1 MTSLRDMQRMI
12 RDAVFETG
20 ANGPALAA
28 ISEHIR
34 AGDDLAPA
42 EHLLIYRRAILGTL
56 VRALGAIHPVCKRL
70 VGDDFFD
77 AMSRVYARQT
87 PSESPDLGDY
97 GASFGD
103 FIAAFEPA
111 AELVYLADVTRLEWR
126 WHRAFHAPD
135 EEAVDIA
142 ALAGV
147 AEKDR
152 DRIAFRLPVSAGL
165 LESDYPVQ
173 RIWQVNQDDWTGDQ
187 SVDLDAGGA
196 RLIVWRQDHE
206 MRIDEP
212 DNAAWLLLE
221 AIEAGQTL
229 GEIGNRAIVQDLDT
243 VLPRC
248 VQQGWIGGFE
258 LADGRNRR

>member
-1 MTSLRDMQRMI
+1 LTTLRDMQRMI

-28 ISEHIR
+28 ISEHIH
-34 AGDDLAPA
+34 AGESLAAA

-70 VGDDFFD
+70 VGDNFFD

-87 PSESPDLGDY
+87 PSASPDLGDY
-97 GASFGD
+97 GESFGD
-103 FIAAFEPA
+103 FVAAFEPA
-111 AELVYLADVTRLEWR
+111 AELVYLADVARLEWR

-135 EEAVDIA
+135 EAAIDIT

-147 AEKDR
+147 AEADT
-152 DRIAFRLPVSAGL
+152 DRIAFHLPVSAGL
-165 LESDYPVQ
+165 LESDYPAQ
-173 RIWQVNQDDWTGDQ
+173 RIWQVNQDDWAGDQ

-196 RLIVWRQDHE
+196 RLIVWRHGHE

-212 DNAAWLLLE
+212 DTDAWLLLE
-221 AIEAGQTL
+221 AIDAGQTL
-229 GEIGNRAIVQDLDT
+229 GEIGDRAVVQNLDT

-248 VQQGWIGGFE
+248 VQQGWIAGFK
-258 LADGRNRR
+258 LADGRNHG